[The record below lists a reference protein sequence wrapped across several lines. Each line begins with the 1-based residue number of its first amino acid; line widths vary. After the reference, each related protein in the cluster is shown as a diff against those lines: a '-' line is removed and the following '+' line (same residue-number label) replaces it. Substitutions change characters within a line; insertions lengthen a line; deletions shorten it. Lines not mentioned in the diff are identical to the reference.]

1 MRAVSIAGFSNLCLS
16 RSPDWRETVSTR
28 ITIAVIQH
36 PPVFLN
42 LQASVRLASELVAD
56 AATKG
61 AKLVVFPESWL
72 PGYPVWLDYAPGA
85 ALWGNPAA
93 EALFAHLY
101 ANSPTANGSEIAELS
116 AVAAAHDVDIV
127 MGLHERAGNTL
138 YNSMMMIGGDGTTGI
153 HRKLMPTHG
162 ERLIWGQGDGSTL
175 TAWQRPYG
183 TVGGLICWEHWMPLA
198 RAAMH
203 AQHEAIHIAQWPAA
217 GELHQMA
224 SRTYAF
230 EGQCFVVVAGAVIT
244 KADVLQGFDS
254 AGGSRLARTLLESM
268 PDDLPFLKDGGSA
281 VIAPDASYVVAP
293 VYGQPLTLYAEI
305 DLAAC
310 DHGKL
315 YLDTH
320 GHYARPDV
328 FELVVNTRSNPGVR
342 FGDDGPQG

>member
-1 MRAVSIAGFSNLCLS
+1 
-16 RSPDWRETVSTR
+16 
-28 ITIAVIQH
+28 
-36 PPVFLN
+36 LN
-42 LQASVRLASELVAD
+42 LPASIRLAGELVAE

-72 PGYPVWLDYAPGA
+72 PGYPVWLDFAPGA

-101 ANSPTANGSEIAELS
+101 ANSPAADGPEIAELL
-116 AVAAAHDVDIV
+116 ATTKAHGVDIV

-138 YNSMMMIGGDGTTGI
+138 YNSMMLLSTDGNNGI

-175 TAWQRPYG
+175 SAWSRSYG
-183 TVGGLICWEHWMPLA
+183 MLGGLICWEHWMPLA

-203 AQHEAIHIAQWPAA
+203 AQHESIHIAQWPAA

-230 EGQCFVVVAGAVIT
+230 EAQCFVVVAGTVMT
-244 KADVLQGFDS
+244 RDDVLAGFDS
-254 AGGSRLARTLLESM
+254 AGGDTLARSLLESI
-268 PDDLPFLKDGGSA
+268 PGDRSFLKDGGGA
-281 VIAPDASYVVAP
+281 VIAPDATYVIGP
-293 VYGQPLTLYAEI
+293 VYGDTATLFAEI

-310 DHGKL
+310 DLGKL

-328 FELVVNTRSNPGVR
+328 FELTVNTRANPGVR
-342 FGDDGPQG
+342 FSSGDPYD

>member
-1 MRAVSIAGFSNLCLS
+1 VSAQIK
-16 RSPDWRETVSTR
+16 
-28 ITIAVIQH
+28 IAVIQC
-36 PPVFLN
+36 PPVYLN
-42 LQASVRLASELVAD
+42 LPASVRLAGELVAD

-101 ANSPTANGSEIAELS
+101 ANAPTADGSEIAELS
-116 AVAAAHDVDIV
+116 AIAASNEIDMV

-138 YNSMMMIGGDGTTGI
+138 YNSMMLIGADGSAGV

-162 ERLIWGQGDGSTL
+162 ERLLWGQGDGSTL
-175 TAWQRPYG
+175 AVWSRPYG
-183 TVGGLICWEHWMPLA
+183 ILGGLICWEHWMPLA

-203 AQHEAIHIAQWPAA
+203 AQHEALHIAQWPAA

-230 EGQCFVVVAGAVIT
+230 EGQCFVVVAGTVLT
-244 KADVLQGFDS
+244 RDDVLAGYDS
-254 AGGSRLARTLLESM
+254 AGGDAQARSLLESIQC
-268 PDDLPFLKDGGSA
+268 DRPFLKDGGGA

-293 VYGQPLTLYAEI
+293 VHGDTSTLFAEI

-310 DHGKL
+310 DKGKL

-328 FELVVNTRSNPGVR
+328 FELVVNTRPNPGVR
-342 FGDDGPQG
+342 FYEGVPDR

>member
-1 MRAVSIAGFSNLCLS
+1 M
-16 RSPDWRETVSTR
+16 STR
-28 ITIAVIQH
+28 IKIAVIQH

-42 LQASVRLASELVAD
+42 LQASIRLAGELVAE
-56 AATKG
+56 AAIKG

-101 ANSPTANGSEIAELS
+101 AHSPVADGPEIAELL
-116 AVAAAHDVDIV
+116 AIATAHDVDIV
-127 MGLHERAGNTL
+127 MGMHERAGNTL
-138 YNSMMMIGGDGTTGI
+138 YNSMMLIGADGSTGI

-175 TAWQRPYG
+175 SAWARPYG
-183 TVGGLICWEHWMPLA
+183 ILGGLICWEHWMPLA

-217 GELHQMA
+217 SELHQTA

-230 EGQCFVVVAGAVIT
+230 EGQCFVVVAGTVLT
-244 KADVLQGFDS
+244 RDDVLAGFDS
-254 AGGSRLARTLLESM
+254 AGDDALARTLLESI
-268 PDDLPFLKDGGSA
+268 PDDLPFLKNGGGA
-281 VIAPDASYVVAP
+281 VIAPDATYVVAP
-293 VYGQPLTLYAEI
+293 VYGDSSTLFAEI

-310 DHGKL
+310 DKGKL

-328 FELVVNTRSNPGVR
+328 FELTVNTRANPGVR
-342 FGDDGPQG
+342 FASGDPDN

>member
-1 MRAVSIAGFSNLCLS
+1 MSAQIK
-16 RSPDWRETVSTR
+16 
-28 ITIAVIQH
+28 IAVIQQ

-42 LQASVRLASELVAD
+42 LPASIRLAGELVAD

-85 ALWGNPAA
+85 ALWGSPAA

-101 ANSPTANGSEIAELS
+101 ANSPVADGPEIAELS
-116 AVAAAHDVDIV
+116 AVAAAYDVDIV
-127 MGLHERAGNTL
+127 MGLHERVGNTL
-138 YNSMMMIGGDGTTGI
+138 YNSMMMIGADSSTGI

-175 TAWQRPYG
+175 SVWSRPYG
-183 TVGGLICWEHWMPLA
+183 VLGGLICWEHWMPLA

-217 GELHQMA
+217 GDLHQMA

-230 EGQCFVVVAGAVIT
+230 EGQCFVIVAGTVLT
-244 KADVLQGFDS
+244 RDDVLAGFDS
-254 AGGSRLARTLLESM
+254 AGGVLLARSLLESI
-268 PDDLPFLKDGGSA
+268 PDDLPFLKNGGGG
-281 VIAPDASYVVAP
+281 VIAPNASYVVAP
-293 VYGQPLTLYAEI
+293 VHGDSSTLFAEI
-305 DLAAC
+305 DLAEC
-310 DHGKL
+310 DKGKL

-328 FELVVNTRSNPGVR
+328 FELNVNTRANSGVR
-342 FGDDGPQG
+342 FSEDVSIS

>member
-1 MRAVSIAGFSNLCLS
+1 MSAQ
-16 RSPDWRETVSTR
+16 

-42 LQASVRLASELVAD
+42 LPASIRLAGELVAD

-72 PGYPVWLDYAPGA
+72 PGYPVWLDYAPGS
-85 ALWGNPAA
+85 ALWGNPSA

-101 ANSPTANGSEIAELS
+101 QNSPTATGPEIAELL
-116 AVAAAHDVDIV
+116 AIAATHNVDIV
-127 MGLHERAGNTL
+127 MGLHERAGSTL
-138 YNSMMMIGGDGTTGI
+138 YNSMMMIGADGSTGI

-175 TAWQRPYG
+175 SAWSRPYG
-183 TVGGLICWEHWMPLA
+183 KLGGLICWEHWMPLA

-203 AQHEAIHIAQWPAA
+203 AQHEVIHVAQWPAA

-230 EGQCFVVVAGAVIT
+230 EGQCFVIVAGTVLT
-244 KADVLQGFDS
+244 RDDVLAGFDS
-254 AGGSRLARTLLESM
+254 AGGDLLARSLLESI
-268 PDDLPFLKDGGSA
+268 PDDLPFLKNGGGA

-293 VYGQPLTLYAEI
+293 VHGDTATLFAEI
-305 DLAAC
+305 DPAEC
-310 DHGKL
+310 DKGKL

-328 FELVVNTRSNPGVR
+328 FELTVNIRPNPGVV
-342 FGDDGPQG
+342 FSDGVSDS

>member
-1 MRAVSIAGFSNLCLS
+1 MSTQIKIA
-16 RSPDWRETVSTR
+16 
-28 ITIAVIQH
+28 IIQH

-42 LQASVRLASELVAD
+42 LKASIRLAGELVAD

-93 EALFAHLY
+93 ESLFAHLY
-101 ANSPTANGSEIAELS
+101 ANAPVADGPEIAELLIM
-116 AVAAAHDVDIV
+116 AATHNVDIV

-138 YNSMMMIGGDGTTGI
+138 YNSMMLVGADGRTGI
-153 HRKLMPTHG
+153 HRKLVPTHG

-175 TAWQRPYG
+175 SAWSRPYG
-183 TVGGLICWEHWMPLA
+183 QLGGLICWEHWMPLA

-203 AQHEAIHIAQWPAA
+203 AQHEIIHIAQWPAA

-230 EGQCFVVVAGAVIT
+230 EGQCFVIVAGTVLT
-244 KADVLQGFDS
+244 RADVLAGFDS
-254 AGGSRLARTLLESM
+254 TDSGGLARALLESI
-268 PDDLPFLKDGGSA
+268 PDDLSLLKDGGGA

-293 VYGQPLTLYAEI
+293 VYGDPATLFAEI
-305 DLAAC
+305 DLAGS
-310 DHGKL
+310 DRGKL

-328 FELVVNTRSNPGVR
+328 FELAVNTRSNPGVR
-342 FGDDGPQG
+342 FSRIDPAD

>member
-1 MRAVSIAGFSNLCLS
+1 M
-16 RSPDWRETVSTR
+16 STR
-28 ITIAVIQH
+28 ISIAVIQH
-36 PPVFLN
+36 PPIFLN
-42 LQASVRLASELVAD
+42 LQASIRLAGELVAE

-61 AKLVVFPESWL
+61 AKIVVFPESWL

-85 ALWGNPAA
+85 ALWGNRAA

-101 ANSPTANGSEIAELS
+101 ANAPTADGPEIAELL
-116 AVAAAHDVDIV
+116 AAAAAHNVDII

-138 YNSMMMIGGDGTTGI
+138 YNSLMMIGADGSTGI

-175 TAWQRPYG
+175 ATWSRPYG
-183 TVGGLICWEHWMPLA
+183 ILGGLICWEHWMPLA

-203 AQHEAIHIAQWPAA
+203 AQHETIHVAQWPAA
-217 GELHQMA
+217 GDLHQMA

-230 EGQCFVVVAGAVIT
+230 EGQCFVIVAGTVLT
-244 KADVLQGFDS
+244 RDDVLAGFDS
-254 AGGSRLARTLLESM
+254 AGGSALGRSLLESI
-268 PDDLPFLKDGGSA
+268 PDDLPFLKNGGGA
-281 VIAPDASYVVAP
+281 VIAPDATYVVGP
-293 VYGQPLTLYAEI
+293 VHEDLATLYSEI

-310 DHGKL
+310 DQGKL

-328 FELVVNTRSNPGVR
+328 FELTVNMRANPGVR
-342 FGDDGPQG
+342 FSGDVPGD